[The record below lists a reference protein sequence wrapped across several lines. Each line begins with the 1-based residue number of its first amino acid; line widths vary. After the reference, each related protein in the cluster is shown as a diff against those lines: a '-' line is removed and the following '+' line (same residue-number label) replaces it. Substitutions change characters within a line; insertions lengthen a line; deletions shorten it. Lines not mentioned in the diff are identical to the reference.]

1 MDYIRTDAN
10 GQQIITQSTGYLKY
24 PSCFYGFTNTETVT
38 ASKSGNIV
46 YKLKGMYK
54 SETEKVLCD
63 CCKKKMHVNNHINI
77 TLNHIPYGG
86 GYSEVSFDRNQ
97 YCCPKCGKT
106 KIDYVSF
113 KAPCHRVTVEL
124 HQYVCDLLASG
135 NYTNKEISNITG
147 LGKNVVKEIDLER
160 LKELYVTPEGKLA
173 KPEKH
178 ATYLGI
184 DEFKLHD
191 GHQYATHIID
201 MENGHIL
208 WIARGKKKQ
217 VVYDFIEHVGLEW
230 MSHVKAVACDMNSDF
245 EEAFKEKCNHIQVVF
260 DHFHIIKNFNDKVVS
275 EIRKDEQQRL
285 LKAGNVQGAISL
297 KKSKH
302 ILTASRKT
310 LQEKDRQAAQA
321 VVIKKGSN
329 LFNTNDYVRK
339 GGNEERYDKLL
350 KENELL
356 FTLDLIKDKLDLAFS
371 RNEKCA
377 MENDIRSIIDIC
389 ESTGNR
395 HLLWFKKLLENH
407 LDGITAFA
415 VYKISAG
422 KIEGINNKIKTF
434 RRQGYGYP
442 DDEYF
447 FLKLIDISRKTY
459 IGNPESHKFCD

>member
-1 MDYIRTDAN
+1 
-10 GQQIITQSTGYLKY
+10 
-24 PSCFYGFTNTETVT
+24 
-38 ASKSGNIV
+38 
-46 YKLKGMYK
+46 MYK
-54 SETEKVLCD
+54 PETEKVLCD

-97 YCCPKCGKT
+97 YCCPKCSKT

-113 KAPCHRVTVEL
+113 KAPGHRVTVEL

-339 GGNEERYDKLL
+339 GGNEERYDNLL

-371 RNEKCA
+371 RNEKSA